1 MGKNL
6 EQEIQRY
13 LRECDLNTEAK
24 FLDDCVMESYWRTM
38 AQGNDEAYERE
49 VFDVTV
55 FLPVRKFRKLG
66 EDTEKIQSTIKGIT
80 SEYAFARGSLIHKFE
95 WQPYIQYAKSNK
107 PMNWVQIF
115 NRLFEL
121 INTQGDTYYGG
132 TRFLDTI
139 REVNF
144 NVPNYVTYI
153 EQRRTAGQSTSR
165 KDYYYDLLLEQPEAD
180 RITIINSILDL
191 VGHHQPERTAIIRGL
206 LAQHQPALGPQ
217 AQIPVDIWNAERL
230 TQYIEQMD
238 ASIIAG
244 NYGHTLTLA
253 YTCLEGFYKS
263 FIREEI
269 PTQIGLTELTPMA
282 VQIRN
287 HIKTQL
293 DSNGIVYPELVLVLV
308 STVTNAVCVARNNF
322 SDSHSGNQAEKWLAV
337 YVRDNVN
344 AIVRMLLHFM

>member
-6 EQEIQRY
+6 TQEVQKY
-13 LRECDLNTEAK
+13 LRECDLHAEAK
-24 FLDDCVMESYWRTM
+24 LLDDCVMESYWRTT

-55 FLPVRKFRKLG
+55 FLPVRKFRRLG
-66 EDTEKIQSTIKGIT
+66 KDTEIIQSKIEDIA
-80 SEYAFARGSLIHKFE
+80 SEYAFSQGRLIHKFE
-95 WQPYIQYAKSNK
+95 WQPYIQEKPNK

-144 NVPNYVTYI
+144 NVPNYATYI
-153 EQRRTAGQSTSR
+153 DQRRAENKSTSR
-165 KDYYYDLLLEQPEAD
+165 KDYYYDLLLAQPEAD
-180 RITIINSILDL
+180 RVAIVNSILDS

-206 LAQHQPALGPQ
+206 LAQHQPAQGPQ
-217 AQIPVDIWNAERL
+217 AQIPADIWNAERL

-238 ASIIAG
+238 ASILAG
-244 NYGHTLTLA
+244 SYGHTLTLA

-263 FIREEI
+263 YIREEI
-269 PTQIGLTELTPMA
+269 PAHSALTELTPMA

-293 DSNGIVYPELVLVLV
+293 DANGIVYPEPVLILI
-308 STVTNAVCVARNNF
+308 STVTNAVCNARNNF
-322 SDSHSGNQAEKWLAV
+322 SDSHSGNPAEKWLAV

-344 AIVRMLLHFM
+344 AIVRMLLHFI